1 MLSRTASEL
10 YWMAR
15 FLERAENTARM
26 LDVTQTMS
34 LMPLIDAD
42 NSELIAPL
50 TITGTHEPFMARSK
64 NVSMDN
70 LLEFFGLDEENP
82 SSIFNCIRM
91 ARDNAHSVRG
101 KIPSEV

>member
-1 MLSRTASEL
+1 MEDNLCLSRTASEL

-50 TITGTHEPFMARSK
+50 TSLGI
-64 NVSMDN
+64 SM
-70 LLEFFGLDEENP
+70 NP
-82 SSIFNCIRM
+82 SWRAIKKRQ
-91 ARDNAHSVRG
+91 HG
-101 KIPSEV
+101 